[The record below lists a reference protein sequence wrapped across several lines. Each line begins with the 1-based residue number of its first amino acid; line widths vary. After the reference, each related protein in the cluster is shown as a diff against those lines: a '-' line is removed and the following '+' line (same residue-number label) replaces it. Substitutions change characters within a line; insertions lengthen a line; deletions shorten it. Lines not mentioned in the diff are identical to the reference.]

1 MSDIFHIQLF
11 SKFVVT
17 VGAAELLDILDS
29 PKIMKSYMKSKGKH
43 GLLCTSWASWH
54 SKHSYCDNGDFLV
67 FIVASVL

>member
-29 PKIMKSYMKSKGKH
+29 PKIMKSYMKSKVKTWIIVH
-43 GLLCTSWASWH
+43 
-54 SKHSYCDNGDFLV
+54 FLGQLAFKT
-67 FIVASVL
+67 FIL